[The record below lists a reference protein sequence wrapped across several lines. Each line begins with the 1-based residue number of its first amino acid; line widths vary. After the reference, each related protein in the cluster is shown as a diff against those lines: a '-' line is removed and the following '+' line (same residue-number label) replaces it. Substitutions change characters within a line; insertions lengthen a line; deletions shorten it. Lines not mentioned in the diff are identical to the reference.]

1 MVRIRFSMKTDNFNN
16 QTVCVHAAE
25 SMHADKQ
32 QVS

>member
-1 MVRIRFSMKTDNFNN
+1 MVRIRFSMKSDMYNN

-25 SMHADKQ
+25 SMHANKQ